1 MSETRERRLELAD
14 VPAGRRLS
22 ELAGWNQVE
31 ADWRIM
37 LAHGWAVGAAPVS
50 PPPENEPIVA
60 SALTVP
66 LGARLAWISMVLV
79 DPAWRRRGLGTRLLQ
94 ACIAELARQGVVAG
108 LDATPAGK
116 LVYLPLGFEGLYDL
130 ARLGLSADAAPVAAA
145 PPDVTLRPIDGADLD
160 ALARWDAART
170 GMHRAHLLDHLRQR
184 LPEAAW
190 LALRGGAIAGYALGR
205 DGRMSIQLGPVV
217 ADDAAI
223 ARALLARAHAAARRP
238 AILDVPEP
246 QADFL
251 AWLTAS
257 GAVYQRGYTRM
268 VRSDT
273 AILPP
278 PDPLFAISGP
288 ELG

>member
-1 MSETRERRLELAD
+1 MSETRERRLDLGDLA
-14 VPAGRRLS
+14 AGRRLS
-22 ELAGWNQVE
+22 EVVGWNQVE

-37 LAHGWAVGAAPVS
+37 LAHGWAVGAGTADQPV
-50 PPPENEPIVA
+50 IA
-60 SALTVP
+60 TALTVP

-79 DPAWRRRGLGTRLLQ
+79 DPAWRRRGLGTQLLQ
-94 ACIAELARQGVVAG
+94 ACIAELERQGVVAG

-130 ARLGLSADAAPVAAA
+130 ARLGLPAEAAPAAAVPPDLTLRPVAAA
-145 PPDVTLRPIDGADLD
+145 DVER
-160 ALARWDAART
+160 LARWDATRT
-170 GMHRAHLLDHLRQR
+170 GMQRAHLLDHLRQR

-190 LALRGGAIAGYALGR
+190 LALRGETIAGYALGR

-217 ADDAAI
+217 ADDAAT
-223 ARALLARAHAAARRP
+223 ARALLQRAHAAARRP

-246 QADFL
+246 HADFI
-251 AWLTAS
+251 AWLKAS

-268 VRSDT
+268 VRGDA

-278 PDPLFAISGP
+278 PDPLFAIGGP